1 MSINNSQMADEQ
13 LKKDLKNILKIKGN
27 VTRSRPVKGQI
38 KKEHFCQFIENYKF
52 ANDRALMLKT
62 DFQVDFVHFE
72 EPFVQAIE
80 SLSKLQFN
88 KNQTQLIE
96 WWLYEKFNQ
105 QDGTVL
111 QLNNTE
117 TEEEIPSDTSEE
129 LWFLLQTLK

>member
-1 MSINNSQMADEQ
+1 MADEQ
-13 LKKDLKNILKIKGN
+13 LKKDLKNFLKIKGN

-38 KKEHFCQFIENYKF
+38 KKEHFCRFIENYKF

-80 SLSKLQFN
+80 SLLKLHFN
-88 KNQTQLIE
+88 KNQSQLIE

-117 TEEEIPSDTSEE
+117 TEEEIPSDTPEE

>member
-1 MSINNSQMADEQ
+1 MAEKNEQ

-27 VTRSRPVKGQI
+27 ITRSRPVKGQI
-38 KKEHFCQFIENYKF
+38 KKEHFCRFLENNKF

-80 SLSKLQFN
+80 ALLKLHFN
-88 KNQTQLIE
+88 KNQSQLIE

-105 QDGTVL
+105 LDGTVL

-117 TEEEIPSDTSEE
+117 TEEEIPSDTPEE
-129 LWFLLQTLK
+129 LWGLLQTLK

>member
-1 MSINNSQMADEQ
+1 MADEQ
-13 LKKDLKNILKIKGN
+13 LKRDLKNILKIKGN

-38 KKEHFCQFIENYKF
+38 KKEHFCKFIENYKF
-52 ANDRALMLKT
+52 ANDRALILKS

-80 SLSKLQFN
+80 SLLKLQFN

-105 QDGTVL
+105 LDGTVL

-117 TEEEIPSDTSEE
+117 TEEEIPSDTPED
-129 LWFLLQTLK
+129 LWILLQTLK

>member
-1 MSINNSQMADEQ
+1 MADEQ
-13 LKKDLKNILKIKGN
+13 LKKDLKNILKIKGK
-27 VTRSRPVKGQI
+27 VTKSRPVKGQI
-38 KKEHFCQFIENYKF
+38 KKEHFCRFIENYKF

-62 DFQVDFVHFE
+62 DYQVDFVPFE

-80 SLSKLQFN
+80 SLLKLQFN

-105 QDGTVL
+105 QDNTVL

-117 TEEEIPSDTSEE
+117 TEEEIPSDTPEE

>member
-1 MSINNSQMADEQ
+1 MAEKNEQ

-27 VTRSRPVKGQI
+27 ITRSRPVKGQI
-38 KKEHFCQFIENYKF
+38 KKEHFCRFIENYKF

-80 SLSKLQFN
+80 SLLKLHFN
-88 KNQTQLIE
+88 KNQSQLIE
-96 WWLYEKFNQ
+96 WWLYEKFSQ
-105 QDGTVL
+105 QDGTIL

-117 TEEEIPSDTSEE
+117 TEEEIPSNTSEE

>member
-1 MSINNSQMADEQ
+1 MAEKNEQ

-27 VTRSRPVKGQI
+27 IIRSRPVKGQI
-38 KKEHFCQFIENYKF
+38 KKEHFCKFIENYKF

-80 SLSKLQFN
+80 ALLKLHFN

-96 WWLYEKFNQ
+96 WWLYEKFSQ

-117 TEEEIPSDTSEE
+117 TEEEIPSETPEE
-129 LWFLLQTLK
+129 LWNLLQTLK

>member
-1 MSINNSQMADEQ
+1 
-13 LKKDLKNILKIKGN
+13 

-38 KKEHFCQFIENYKF
+38 NKEHFCRFLENYKF

-80 SLSKLQFN
+80 ALLKLHFN
-88 KNQTQLIE
+88 KNQSQLIE
-96 WWLYEKFNQ
+96 WWLYEKFSQ

-111 QLNNTE
+111 QLNNTV
-117 TEEEIPSDTSEE
+117 TEEEIPSDTPEE
-129 LWFLLQTLK
+129 LWSLLQTLK

>member
-1 MSINNSQMADEQ
+1 MAEKNEQ

-38 KKEHFCQFIENYKF
+38 KKEHFCRFIENYKF

-80 SLSKLQFN
+80 ALLKLHFN

-96 WWLYEKFNQ
+96 WWLYEKFSQ

-111 QLNNTE
+111 QLNNAE
-117 TEEEIPSDTSEE
+117 TEEEIPSDTPEE
-129 LWFLLQTLK
+129 LWGLLQTLK

>member
-1 MSINNSQMADEQ
+1 MAEKNEQ

-38 KKEHFCQFIENYKF
+38 KKEHFCRFIENYKF
-52 ANDRALMLKT
+52 ANDRALILKT
-62 DFQVDFVHFE
+62 DYQVDFVHFE

-80 SLSKLQFN
+80 ALLKLHFN

-96 WWLYEKFNQ
+96 WWLYEKFSQ

-111 QLNNTE
+111 QLNNTV
-117 TEEEIPSDTSEE
+117 TEEEIPSDTPEE
-129 LWFLLQTLK
+129 LWDLLQTLK

>member
-1 MSINNSQMADEQ
+1 MADEQ
-13 LKKDLKNILKIKGN
+13 LKRDLKNILKIKGN
-27 VTRSRPVKGQI
+27 ITRSRPVKGQI
-38 KKEHFCQFIENYKF
+38 KKEHFCRFIENYKF

-80 SLSKLQFN
+80 SLLKLHFN
-88 KNQTQLIE
+88 KNQSQLIE

-105 QDGTVL
+105 QDGIIL

-117 TEEEIPSDTSEE
+117 TEEEIPSDTPEE

>member
-1 MSINNSQMADEQ
+1 MAEKNEQ

-27 VTRSRPVKGQI
+27 ITRSRPVKGQI
-38 KKEHFCQFIENYKF
+38 KKEHFCRFIENYKF

-80 SLSKLQFN
+80 SLLKLHFN
-88 KNQTQLIE
+88 KNQSQLIE
-96 WWLYEKFNQ
+96 WWLYEKFSQ

-111 QLNNTE
+111 QLNNTV
-117 TEEEIPSDTSEE
+117 TEEEIPSDTPEE
-129 LWFLLQTLK
+129 LWGLLQTLK

>member
-1 MSINNSQMADEQ
+1 MADEQ
-13 LKKDLKNILKIKGN
+13 LKKDLKNFLKIKGN

-38 KKEHFCQFIENYKF
+38 KKEHFCRFIENYKF

-80 SLSKLQFN
+80 ALLKMQFN
-88 KNQTQLIE
+88 KHQTQLIE

-117 TEEEIPSDTSEE
+117 TEEEIPSDTPEE

>member
-1 MSINNSQMADEQ
+1 MADEQ
-13 LKKDLKNILKIKGN
+13 LKKDLKNFLKIKGN
-27 VTRSRPVKGQI
+27 VTKSRPVKGQI
-38 KKEHFCQFIENYKF
+38 KKEHFCRFIENYKF

-80 SLSKLQFN
+80 SLLKLQFN

-96 WWLYEKFNQ
+96 WWLYEKFSQ

-117 TEEEIPSDTSEE
+117 TEEEIPSDTPEE
-129 LWFLLQTLK
+129 LWDLLQTLK

>member
-1 MSINNSQMADEQ
+1 MADEQ

-27 VTRSRPVKGQI
+27 ITRSRPVKGQI
-38 KKEHFCQFIENYKF
+38 KKEHFCRFIENYKF

-80 SLSKLQFN
+80 SLLKLHFN
-88 KNQTQLIE
+88 KNQSQLIE
-96 WWLYEKFNQ
+96 WWLYEKFSQ
-105 QDGTVL
+105 QDGTIL
-111 QLNNTE
+111 QLNNTV

>member
-1 MSINNSQMADEQ
+1 MAEKNEQ

-27 VTRSRPVKGQI
+27 ITRSRPVKGQI
-38 KKEHFCQFIENYKF
+38 KKEHFCRFIENYKF

-80 SLSKLQFN
+80 ALLKLHFK
-88 KNQTQLIE
+88 KNQSKLIE
-96 WWLYEKFNQ
+96 WWLYEKFSQ

-117 TEEEIPSDTSEE
+117 TEEEIPSDTPEE
-129 LWFLLQTLK
+129 LWSLLQTLK

>member
-1 MSINNSQMADEQ
+1 MADEQ
-13 LKKDLKNILKIKGN
+13 LKKDLKNFLKIKGN

-38 KKEHFCQFIENYKF
+38 KKEYFCKFIENYKF

-80 SLSKLQFN
+80 SLLKLQFN

-105 QDGTVL
+105 LDGAVL

-117 TEEEIPSDTSEE
+117 TEEEIPSDTPEE

>member
-1 MSINNSQMADEQ
+1 MAEKNEQ

-38 KKEHFCQFIENYKF
+38 KKEHFCRFLENYKF

-80 SLSKLQFN
+80 ALLKLHFN

-96 WWLYEKFNQ
+96 WWLYEKFSQ

-111 QLNNTE
+111 QLNNTV
-117 TEEEIPSDTSEE
+117 TEEEIPSDTPEE
-129 LWFLLQTLK
+129 LWGLLQTLK

>member
-1 MSINNSQMADEQ
+1 MADEQ
-13 LKKDLKNILKIKGN
+13 LKKDLKNFLKIKGN

-38 KKEHFCQFIENYKF
+38 NKEHFCRFIENYKF

-80 SLSKLQFN
+80 SLLKLYFN
-88 KNQTQLIE
+88 KNQSQLIE

-117 TEEEIPSDTSEE
+117 TEEEIPSDTPEE

>member
-1 MSINNSQMADEQ
+1 MAEKNEQ

-38 KKEHFCQFIENYKF
+38 KKEHFCRFLENYKL

-80 SLSKLQFN
+80 ALLKLHFN

-96 WWLYEKFNQ
+96 WWLYEKFSQ

-117 TEEEIPSDTSEE
+117 TEEEIPSDTPEE
-129 LWFLLQTLK
+129 LWGLLQTLK

>member
-1 MSINNSQMADEQ
+1 MADEQ

-27 VTRSRPVKGQI
+27 ITKSRPVKGQI
-38 KKEHFCQFIENYKF
+38 KKEHFCRFIENYKF

-80 SLSKLQFN
+80 SLLKLQFN

-111 QLNNTE
+111 QLHNTE
-117 TEEEIPSDTSEE
+117 TEEEIPSDTPEE

>member
-1 MSINNSQMADEQ
+1 MADEQ
-13 LKKDLKNILKIKGN
+13 LKKDLKKILKIKGN
-27 VTRSRPVKGQI
+27 ITRSRPVRGQI
-38 KKEHFCQFIENYKF
+38 KKEHFCRFIENYKF

-80 SLSKLQFN
+80 SLLKLQFN

-117 TEEEIPSDTSEE
+117 TEEEIPSDTPEE

>member
-1 MSINNSQMADEQ
+1 MADEQ

-38 KKEHFCQFIENYKF
+38 KKEHFCRFIENYKF

-80 SLSKLQFN
+80 ALLKLQFN

-105 QDGTVL
+105 QDSTVL

-117 TEEEIPSDTSEE
+117 TEEEIPSDTPEE

>member
-1 MSINNSQMADEQ
+1 MAEKNEQ

-38 KKEHFCQFIENYKF
+38 KKEHFCRLIENYKF
-52 ANDRALMLKT
+52 ANDRALMLKA

-80 SLSKLQFN
+80 SLLKLHFN
-88 KNQTQLIE
+88 KNQSQLIE
-96 WWLYEKFNQ
+96 WWLYEKFSQ

-117 TEEEIPSDTSEE
+117 TEEEIPSDTPEE
-129 LWFLLQTLK
+129 LWDLLQTLK

>member
-1 MSINNSQMADEQ
+1 MAEKNEQ

-38 KKEHFCQFIENYKF
+38 KKEHFCRFLENYKF

-80 SLSKLQFN
+80 ALLKLHFN
-88 KNQTQLIE
+88 KNQSQLIE
-96 WWLYEKFNQ
+96 WWLYEKFSQ

-111 QLNNTE
+111 QLNNAE
-117 TEEEIPSDTSEE
+117 TEEEIPSDTPEE
-129 LWFLLQTLK
+129 LWGLLQTLK

>member
-1 MSINNSQMADEQ
+1 MADEQ
-13 LKKDLKNILKIKGN
+13 LKKDLKNILKIKGK
-27 VTRSRPVKGQI
+27 VTKSRPVKGQI
-38 KKEHFCQFIENYKF
+38 KKEHFCRFIENYKF

-80 SLSKLQFN
+80 SLLKLHFN
-88 KNQTQLIE
+88 KNQSQLIE
-96 WWLYEKFNQ
+96 WWLYEKFSQ
-105 QDGTVL
+105 QDGTIL
-111 QLNNTE
+111 QLNNTV

>member
-1 MSINNSQMADEQ
+1 MADEQ

-27 VTRSRPVKGQI
+27 ITRSRPVKGQI
-38 KKEHFCQFIENYKF
+38 KKEHFCRFIENYKF

-80 SLSKLQFN
+80 SLLKLQFN

>member
-13 LKKDLKNILKIKGN
+13 LKKDLKKILKIKGN
-27 VTRSRPVKGQI
+27 ITRSRPVRGQI
-38 KKEHFCQFIENYKF
+38 KKEHFCRFIENYKF

-80 SLSKLQFN
+80 SLLKLQFN
-88 KNQTQLIE
+88 KTQTQLIE

-117 TEEEIPSDTSEE
+117 TEEEIPSDTPEE